1 MINGLNHSFSPNY
14 NCILLENFK
23 LFHIHK
29 LLSIRRDHLKR
40 IWKLYQNN
48 SSQIYDFGTGFK
60 HISKSILIRKIQ
72 NVFMYYI

>member
-29 LLSIRRDHLKR
+29 
-40 IWKLYQNN
+40 
-48 SSQIYDFGTGFK
+48 
-60 HISKSILIRKIQ
+60 
-72 NVFMYYI
+72 

>member
-29 LLSIRRDHLKR
+29 LLSIGKDHLKR
-40 IWKLYQNN
+40 IWNLYQN
-48 SSQIYDFGTGFK
+48 QFFYHKFM
-60 HISKSILIRKIQ
+60 ILESVL
-72 NVFMYYI
+72 N